1 MLLRAA
7 LIWLCILILANING
21 AVREFGIIPHTGPR
35 TGHLVSTLLLCAIIA
50 AVAWLSIRWI
60 GPPSPPD
67 ALGVGLLW
75 LGLTLAF
82 EFLAGRYLFHKP
94 WGDLLADYN
103 LAAGRIWILV
113 PIVTLLSP
121 EWARRFRTRATQE
134 CPP

>member
-21 AVREFGIIPHTGPR
+21 AVREFGIIPLTEPR
-35 TGHLVSTLLLCAIIA
+35 IGHIISTLLLCALIA
-50 AVAWLSIRWI
+50 TVAWLSIRWI
-60 GPPSPPD
+60 GPPSRPD

-82 EFLAGRYLFHKP
+82 EFLAGHYLSHKP

-103 LAAGRIWILV
+103 LAAGRVWILV
-113 PIVTLLSP
+113 PAVTLLSP
-121 EWARRFRTRATQE
+121 EWARRFRS
-134 CPP
+134 